1 MVPQIKS
8 EAEWCI
14 EMSHRE
20 EKKMVATRYS
30 KIEGECED
38 SVCHYLSP
46 ENVPAGLVLWFKL
59 DASGSDQCFNTEK
72 IASLT

>member
-1 MVPQIKS
+1 
-8 EAEWCI
+8 
-14 EMSHRE
+14 
-20 EKKMVATRYS
+20 MVATRYS